1 VKAAAPQ
8 APTTAQVT
16 AKSGAKTAA
25 RAKTASPA
33 SSSTS
38 ATGFDR
44 ILARAVATGRETP
57 GANAGAA
64 ARQPAPGV
72 VVPEQ
77 TAETARKGA
86 SNRTTARTPARA
98 RADDG
103 TATERTGAEAPR
115 TASPVGTAAATAAA
129 HAASAAASTAT
140 AATVAPAKQAEPRIH
155 VIDLRKKPGTSG
167 DPEAMTTARKASPE
181 KADAA
186 GPATKPFA
194 ERLAAAE
201 PKPAAAAP
209 ARATPL
215 ERLREMTGSDLVKTA
230 GLVVRDGGGEIRLTL
245 KPESLGSVR
254 IRLSLEDGKV
264 EGRIVVDT
272 PEARLAFEAG
282 IEGLTRALQ
291 ADGFQTGALQ
301 VSVSGGNA
309 NDSRQAAGLLGDTIA
324 AARLRA
330 TDGLSAEDAIVSG
343 WTGDGLVNV
352 YA

>member
-8 APTTAQVT
+8 APQTTQAT
-16 AKSGAKTAA
+16 AKNDAKTAA
-25 RAKTASPA
+25 RAKSAPA
-33 SSSTS
+33 
-38 ATGFDR
+38 AAGFDR
-44 ILARAVATGRETP
+44 IFARAMARGRESP

-64 ARQPAPGV
+64 VRQPASV
-72 VVPEQ
+72 AVVPEQ
-77 TAETARKGA
+77 AAETARKGA
-86 SNRTTARTPARA
+86 SNRTTSRAPARA

-103 TATERTGAEAPR
+103 AATERTGAEAPR
-115 TASPVGTAAATAAA
+115 TAAAVGAAVATAAA
-129 HAASAAASTAT
+129 QAASAAAPTT
-140 AATVAPAKQAEPRIH
+140 AAGNVAVAKQADPRIQ
-155 VIDLRKKPGTSG
+155 VTDLRKKAGTSG
-167 DPEAMTTARKASPE
+167 DAEAVSTARKSSPE
-181 KADAA
+181 KADAL
-186 GPATKPFA
+186 GTKPFA

-201 PKPAAAAP
+201 PKPAAPAAP
-209 ARATPL
+209 RATPL

-254 IRLSLEDGKV
+254 IRLSLDDGKI

-272 PEARLAFEAG
+272 PEARRAFEAG
-282 IEGLTRALQ
+282 IDGLTRALQ

-309 NDSRQAAGLLGDTIA
+309 NDSRQAAGLLGETIA
-324 AARLRA
+324 ASRLRA
-330 TDGLSAEDAIVSG
+330 TDEPRLDVAVVSG

>member
-8 APTTAQVT
+8 APQITQA
-16 AKSGAKTAA
+16 AKSGKSAA
-25 RAKTASPA
+25 RAKTASPT
-33 SSSTS
+33 SSS
-38 ATGFDR
+38 ATAGFDR
-44 ILARAVATGRETP
+44 ILARAVARGRESP

-64 ARQPAPGV
+64 VRQPAPV
-72 VVPEQ
+72 AVVPEQ
-77 TAETARKGA
+77 AAETARKGGA
-86 SNRTTARTPARA
+86 NRTTARTPARG

-103 TATERTGAEAPR
+103 TAAERTGAEALR
-115 TASPVGTAAATAAA
+115 TVPPVGNAAAAAVVQA
-129 HAASAAASTAT
+129 VSAPAAGAVTAT
-140 AATVAPAKQAEPRIH
+140 AAPAKQAEPKIQ
-155 VIDLRKKPGTSG
+155 VIDLRKKAGTSG
-167 DPEAMTTARKASPE
+167 MPEAARNAQKSPME
-181 KADAA
+181 KTDA
-186 GPATKPFA
+186 PAVKPFA
-194 ERLAAAE
+194 ERLATVE
-201 PKPAAAAP
+201 PKPAPAAP

-272 PEARLAFEAG
+272 PEARQAFEAG

-330 TDGLSAEDAIVSG
+330 ADGLPSEAAIVSG